1 MTHTAILPARSL
13 PRLILAVAFVLGA
26 LAPGVA
32 SDHGAHRFSPACT
45 LLGQAAYTM
54 MEARQNRLAIGMA
67 TDMAIESMG
76 WSAAYMSGTRDMLR
90 KIAVFAYR
98 EPRGKTERQRRQ
110 AAEAFRTRVANAC
123 RGSLP

>member
-1 MTHTAILPARSL
+1 MSLSAITPAR
-13 PRLILAVAFVLGA
+13 PVQRLILAAALGLVA
-26 LAPGVA
+26 LAPVHAREDGT
-32 SDHGAHRFSPACT
+32 HRFSPACT

-76 WSAAYMSGTRDMLR
+76 WSASYMSGTKDMLR

-98 EPRGKTERQRRQ
+98 EPREKTERQRQQ
-110 AAEAFRTRVANAC
+110 AAEAFRERVADAC